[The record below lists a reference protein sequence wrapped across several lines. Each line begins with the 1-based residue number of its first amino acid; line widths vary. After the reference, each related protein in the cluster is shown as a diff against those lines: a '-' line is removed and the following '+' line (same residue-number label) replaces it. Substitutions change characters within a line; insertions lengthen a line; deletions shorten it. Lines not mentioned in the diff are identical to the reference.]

1 MKAEIYIL
9 PIPAKSVN
17 SVLNSLRELLPE
29 SHPLQHLRRLVKPSF
44 LPVSVAEKIPPIAT
58 TKSAVMYMLVCPTE
72 AIALPGLQSFL
83 SALPVFT
90 EDGAEGP
97 QISIIPVPSCQP
109 ISAAQAQE
117 WSEKYWPTVYK
128 RGNPY
133 GPHPAIVENAANKL
147 GRAGEYIQL
156 ARSAGAAVADL
167 DIGEPFGCV
176 IVNPETGEVV
186 AAAGDGRC
194 KGDKEWGNPLN
205 HAVMRAVAMVAQKR
219 LETGEEVMPNNP
231 CRPLTELERVYFE
244 AKTTTTTTTI
254 TPFELVETAETAE
267 NEENGENG
275 EGYLCHNMHVYLSH
289 EPCVMCAMA
298 LLHSRVG
305 VVVFG
310 QKVPKT
316 GALMAE
322 GEDGEGTGYGL
333 FWRRELNWKFLCWQW
348 VDELHEK
355 IKEGISV

>member
-1 MKAEIYIL
+1 GKLAPLRTLDELKAAVQTTEIYIL

-97 QISIIPVPSCQP
+97 QISIVPVPSCQP

-231 CRPLTELERVYFE
+231 CRPLTELER
-244 AKTTTTTTTI
+244 
-254 TPFELVETAETAE
+254 TAE

-333 FWRRELNWKFLCWQW
+333 FWRGELNWKFLCWQW

-355 IKEGISV
+355 

>member
-1 MKAEIYIL
+1 MVEKIL
-9 PIPAKSVN
+9 PTT
-17 SVLNSLRELLPE
+17 
-29 SHPLQHLRRLVKPSF
+29 
-44 LPVSVAEKIPPIAT
+44 IA
-58 TKSAVMYMLVCPTE
+58 KSAVMYMLVCPTE
-72 AIALPGLQSFL
+72 TIALSDLESFL

-90 EDGAEGP
+90 EEGADGPE
-97 QISIIPVPSCQP
+97 ISVLPVPSCQP

-133 GPHPAIVENAANKL
+133 GPHPAIVENVTKKL

-156 ARSAGAAVADL
+156 ARNIGAAAADL
-167 DIGEPFGCV
+167 GIGEPFGCV

-194 KGDKEWGNPLN
+194 KGDKAWGNPLN
-205 HAVMRAVAMVAQKR
+205 HAVMRAVGMVAQKM
-219 LETGEEVMPNNP
+219 LENGEEVMPNNP
-231 CRPLTELERVYFE
+231 CKPLTELERVYFE
-244 AKTTTTTTTI
+244 AKTTTTTI
-254 TPFELVETAETAE
+254 APAELEET
-267 NEENGENG
+267 EEIGEAG

-322 GEDGEGTGYGL
+322 GEGGEGTGYGL
-333 FWRRELNWKFLCWQW
+333 FWRGELNWKFLCWQW
-348 VDELHEK
+348 VDELGEK
-355 IKEGISV
+355 IKEGICV